1 MHFGPVNVSYRW
13 RHTATTPGT
22 GLLAR
27 CVAGPKVG
35 DYFWHGTILRPVTPV
50 SISAFNDA
58 PLVVTRTRVVAV
70 VVVVV
75 GRVSAG
81 RSRGSR
87 TSVLLLSLVT
97 H

>member
-1 MHFGPVNVSYRW
+1 M
-13 RHTATTPGT
+13 
-22 GLLAR
+22 
-27 CVAGPKVG
+27 
-35 DYFWHGTILRPVTPV
+35 

-58 PLVVTRTRVVAV
+58 PLVVTRTRVVV

-75 GRVSAG
+75 GGRVSAG

-87 TSVLLLSLVT
+87 TLVLLLSLVT

>member
-1 MHFGPVNVSYRW
+1 M
-13 RHTATTPGT
+13 
-22 GLLAR
+22 
-27 CVAGPKVG
+27 
-35 DYFWHGTILRPVTPV
+35 

-58 PLVVTRTRVVAV
+58 PLVVTRTRVVVVV

>member
-1 MHFGPVNVSYRW
+1 M
-13 RHTATTPGT
+13 
-22 GLLAR
+22 
-27 CVAGPKVG
+27 
-35 DYFWHGTILRPVTPV
+35 

-58 PLVVTRTRVVAV
+58 PLVVTRTRVVV

-81 RSRGSR
+81 RFRGSR

>member
-1 MHFGPVNVSYRW
+1 MIRFTAIGTLAYR
-13 RHTATTPGT
+13 
-22 GLLAR
+22 
-27 CVAGPKVG
+27 V
-35 DYFWHGTILRPVTPV
+35 PV

-58 PLVVTRTRVVAV
+58 PLVVTRTRVVVV

>member
-1 MHFGPVNVSYRW
+1 MSCVVLLFVSTFSELSTVDFLVVFAVGGNVIRF
-13 RHTATTPGT
+13 TAIST
-22 GLLAR
+22 LAY
-27 CVAGPKVG
+27 C
-35 DYFWHGTILRPVTPV
+35 V

-58 PLVVTRTRVVAV
+58 RLGVTRTRVVV
-70 VVVVV
+70 VVVVIVV